1 MNKTILRSL
10 NAAKFNRNQ
19 EILDEEA
26 YIKLC
31 KDLGG
36 LYKTLGKVYKKQYQ
50 DSLYNAFLLS
60 LDVIATRIPTQNM
73 SSIMIMKVAAF
84 TGSNIN
90 NVFVTKWQQWLQGS
104 DYDIDKLYIMSFA
117 LNDDGTLPTF
127 SNLMHKYVVKN
138 PTEILALNSPN
149 GVRYTEHISGLPS
162 GIGKRNNLLGKIPC
176 AQLTENS

>member
-1 MNKTILRSL
+1 MRRSDNVTKQKIIDYTNDQFTADIESKYMKL
-10 NAAKFNRNQ
+10 AREQYDAFEQ
-19 EILDEEA
+19 QLL
-26 YIKLC
+26 YI
-31 KDLGG
+31 G
-36 LYKTLGKVYKKQYQ
+36 
-50 DSLYNAFLLS
+50 A
-60 LDVIATRIPTQNM
+60 RIPTQSM
-73 SSIMIMKVAAF
+73 QSFQALECIAF
-84 TGSNIN
+84 TEDETGK
-90 NVFVTKWQQWLQGS
+90 VYVTKVQTWLQGS

-162 GIGKRNNLLGKIPC
+162 GVGKRNNLLGKIPC